1 MQNMNKFPQ
10 QHMYSVGSVHYWNQD
25 SMFDGNYTVLRN
37 PYNTIQNN
45 PIQII

>member
-10 QHMYSVGSVHYWNQD
+10 QHMYSVVSVYHWNQGP
-25 SMFDGNYTVLRN
+25 MFDGNHTVLRN
-37 PYNTIQNN
+37 PYN